1 MKSEPCGNFYFRVK
15 AFIVHTDAA
24 IRQKGIIPMKR
35 AFLTLFCLLLFSYVA
50 AAQIG
55 NAARKPP
62 ADPRVKIALDEI
74 GYKYDLTESNN
85 YRLNPIQTEQ
95 IGTKPDKTPIY
106 RSQLVYVNSTT
117 ETYGSLEI
125 REVWSPAFYSAG
137 PLSAALANRLLREN
151 NSVKFGAWRVEVQ
164 EDSGKYLA
172 MFAVQLAADS
182 DAESLR
188 LAIKS
193 VILIADRM
201 EKELTGADDY

>member
-1 MKSEPCGNFYFRVK
+1 
-15 AFIVHTDAA
+15 
-24 IRQKGIIPMKR
+24 MKR
-35 AFLTLFCLLLFSYVA
+35 AVLTLFCLLLFA
-50 AAQIG
+50 HAIAAQIG
-55 NAARKPP
+55 NTARKAP
-62 ADPRVKIALDEI
+62 ADPRVRVALDEI
-74 GYKYDLTESNN
+74 GYKYDLTENNN

-95 IGTKPDKTPIY
+95 AGTKPDKTPIY

-117 ETYGSLEI
+117 EKYGTLEI

-172 MFAVQLAADS
+172 MFAVQIAADG